1 VTFGLGNRCSIL
13 LSYGTGASAFS
24 MFARALPDKRGA
36 LALAAALL
44 WSAPVLACPDEHPT
58 EARVTEVDER
68 LELTLEDGR
77 RVKLA
82 GVEAP
87 RATPADPARPA
98 DIRARLAHWLVG
110 LPVGFR
116 FLATEPD
123 RWGRLPARARAD
135 APDAEPEA
143 ARLDV
148 AAALLGAG
156 SARFAPH
163 ALLGDCRAGLVA
175 AEAAARGEKLGLWA
189 DPAYAVVSG
198 GDRAGF
204 VGRGGQ
210 AIVVEGR
217 VTRVGTARYRT
228 YLNFGPIRGQDFA
241 VTILKRNRAT
251 FETAGVLLAALNGR
265 RIRVRGLLETRYGPQ
280 IEIASPGEM
289 DLIDEPAKPPAGAGD
304 DAGR

>member
-1 VTFGLGNRCSIL
+1 MTFGLGNRCSIL
-13 LSYGTGASAFS
+13 LSYGTGGCAFS
-24 MFARALPDKRGA
+24 MFARGLPDKRRA
-36 LALAAALL
+36 LVMAAALL
-44 WSAPVLACPDEHPT
+44 GASSAMACPDEHPI
-58 EARVTEVDER
+58 EARVAGVDAR

-87 RATPADPARPA
+87 QATPADPERPA
-98 DIRARLAHWLVG
+98 QIRAQLAQWLVG
-110 LPVGFR
+110 LPVAFR
-116 FLATEPD
+116 FLASEPD

-135 APDAEPEA
+135 APGAEPEA
-143 ARLDV
+143 ERLDV

-163 ALLGDCRAGLVA
+163 GLLGDCRAGLLA
-175 AEAAARGEKLGLWA
+175 AEAAARAGKLGLWA
-189 DPAYAVVSG
+189 DPAYAVISG
-198 GDRAGF
+198 ADRAAFAGR
-204 VGRGGQ
+204 VGQGV
-210 AIVVEGR
+210 IVEGR

-251 FETAGVLLAALNGR
+251 FETAGVSLAALSGR

-280 IEIASPGEM
+280 IEIASPAEM
-289 DLIDEPAKPPAGAGD
+289 ELIDGPTATSAGKGN